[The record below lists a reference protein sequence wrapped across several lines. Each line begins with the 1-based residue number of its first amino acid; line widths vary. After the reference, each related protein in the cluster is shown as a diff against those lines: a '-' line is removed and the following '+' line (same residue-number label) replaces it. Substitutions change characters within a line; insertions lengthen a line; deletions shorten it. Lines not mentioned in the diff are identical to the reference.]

1 MKSDDAPKSAYEI
14 AMEKLR
20 RQDRDRGET
29 TAVPLSDEQKLR
41 IADIRRKHEAR
52 LAEREILFRSERAKA
67 AASEE
72 AEALEKVEREY
83 SKDRQRIEAQR
94 ERDIAAVR
102 GEGAAGGGPGAASPP
117 REGRRHRSETRKR
130 P

>member
-1 MKSDDAPKSAYEI
+1 MKTDDVPRSAYEI

-29 TAVPLSDEQKLR
+29 AAVPLSDDQKLR

-52 LAEREILFRSERAKA
+52 LAEREILFQSERATA
-67 AASEE
+67 MASEE
-72 AEALEKVEREY
+72 AEALAKVEQEY

-102 GEGAAGGGPGAASPP
+102 GEAPGEGGTRAGSA
-117 REGRRHRSETRKR
+117 RRSSKR
-130 P
+130 PRS